1 MQNPNASATPAPA
14 SSASTP
20 TSPDGFKKV
29 DDAPQ
34 MQSGE
39 ALLVEAYAFIWVVIF
54 GLVLMTWLRQRG
66 LDARMNELE
75 ASIARARNPR
85 PEAAAKKAAE
95 EGDAPRAAGKA
106 PKPAKASK
114 PAKADDE
121 DAENGG

>member
-1 MQNPNASATPAPA
+1 MQNNQAPAPSAASPAASAP
-14 SSASTP
+14 SSASSPTP
-20 TSPDGFKKV
+20 EGFAKV
-29 DDAPQ
+29 DNAPE

-85 PEAAAKKAAE
+85 PEATAKKAAKPTS
-95 EGDAPRAAGKA
+95 EGA
-106 PKPAKASK
+106 
-114 PAKADDE
+114 E
-121 DAENGG
+121 DGG